1 MERLV
6 RATNA
11 RTIPAY
17 NGRVY
22 ALVLLCLS
30 LAIFFVLLQVHV
42 LLALAFLIAALLC
55 IPAAV
60 LHRREAAHAIE
71 VGPDSQSY
79 GRGLLRLAGLLGL
92 DFTGVAIGAL
102 LFLLSILLLHVT
114 GGHH

>member
-1 MERLV
+1 M

-17 NGRVY
+17 NGRMY
-22 ALVLLCLS
+22 ALVLLGLS
-30 LAIFFVLLQVHV
+30 LAIFMVLLQIHV

-60 LHRREAAHAIE
+60 LQRREAAHAIE
-71 VGPDSQSY
+71 VGPDTESR
-79 GRGLLRLAGLLGL
+79 GRGLIRLARLLVL